1 MKRFAVSS
9 VVVTALVAV
18 SMLTACTASGPS
30 PAGTSG
36 GSTPTAV
43 KTSTPGTDVSSP
55 APIEA
60 VLVVASVDVDGTNV
74 TASGYI
80 QGAVEDGGT
89 CVFTFSGNGSEF
101 TMEHEASADRMTTSC
116 GTVQAPIDKFQRGPW
131 AVTVGMAVKG
141 TTYTSQPT
149 TVEVP

>member
-9 VVVTALVAV
+9 VVLTALVAV
-18 SMLTACTASGPS
+18 SALTACTASTPS
-30 PAGTSG
+30 PAGSTG
-36 GSTPTAV
+36 PAGSPT
-43 KTSTPGTDVSSP
+43 KTSTPGTDVSTP

-60 VLVVASVDVDGTNV
+60 VLVVASVDVDGAHLS
-74 TASGYI
+74 ASGYI

-101 TMEHEASADRMTTSC
+101 TMEHDASADRMTTSC
-116 GTVQAPIDKFQRGPW
+116 GTVQVPIDKFTRGPW

-141 TTYTSQPT
+141 TTYTSPPT